1 MVQEDTMSIVD
12 NPWLVPISPNIPDDE
27 LYEDEDDE

>member
-1 MVQEDTMSIVD
+1 MSILD
-12 NPWLVPISPNIPDDE
+12 NPWLMPISPNIPDDD